1 MEFNLNAERLM
12 EFKKTAEL
20 RRQKKLTHGVVA
32 MNHKAFSHVG
42 LYLSTLD
49 PDKTREF
56 YEAFWVLI
64 SNRRHDKDQRRR
76 AHTDSRP
83 PQDPLGGNPP
93 LVQGAS

>member
-1 MEFNLNAERLM
+1 M

-20 RRQKKLTHGVVA
+20 RRQKKLKHGVVA
-32 MNHKAFSHVG
+32 MSHKTFSHVG
-42 LYLSTLD
+42 LYLSTD

-56 YEAFWVLI
+56 YEAFWALI
-64 SNRRHDKDQRRR
+64 GNRRHDKDQRRR
-76 AHTDSRP
+76 VHTDSRP